1 MAMTEDAVEVL
12 LDRYYEEAA
21 VNGPGVLRF
30 IDQILGGA
38 WGAVDRLVVLAF
50 LDRLETVI
58 LANIETRL
66 EEAPGDEE
74 AAQAAWEETR
84 REFAAARE
92 RVLT

>member
-1 MAMTEDAVEVL
+1 MVEDPVETL

-30 IDQILGGA
+30 IDQVLGGA
-38 WGAVDRLVVLAF
+38 WGPAEPPVLLAF

-74 AAQAAWEETR
+74 AAQAAWDETR

-92 RVLT
+92 RVLA